1 MIIFVNNIKGTR
13 IQSQF
18 LFLMEKS
25 ILYAKITVSQ
35 KIVSKLSFKYY
46 IGLFFHSY
54 NNVTHTH

>member
-1 MIIFVNNIKGTR
+1 MNYQRNCDKTNFLRSIIKGTR

-35 KIVSKLSFKYY
+35 K
-46 IGLFFHSY
+46 
-54 NNVTHTH
+54 